1 MSDDTPKPITVPEGV
16 ESVLPDDAPRI
27 TLPLFEGPLDLL
39 LYLIRRDQIDIHDIP
54 IAPITR
60 QYMEYLELMQQL
72 NLDVA
77 GEFMVMAATLIH
89 IKSKMLVP
97 IEPTEAQGEEEAV
110 DPRDELVQRLLEFQR
125 YKEAAGVLHQ
135 QAQIRAATWTRP
147 DTVLPKFDDAGEEML
162 EAGLYDLIAAF
173 KELLDRRKALLAHE
187 VEAEGPP
194 VEQRMDELVAMIRE
208 GESLEFLE
216 LFASLNTKGE
226 MIVTF
231 LALLEL
237 VRLKRVRVYQR
248 GMFGSIRVF
257 RPVGPT
263 EDAPAPL
270 RSNRERT
277 GLAEKDDAKK
287 KKAEGD
293 EAERPS
299 AMEAYVAG
307 PPIAEPDGVGEVEGV
322 EPDHVPPLAPPHEDE
337 ASVLPPAQIRAV
349 IEALVFASPQ
359 PITPKEIARVLQ
371 GVAREDWQ
379 RELENLKA
387 DHGRDERGL
396 QLVEVAG
403 GFQITTRPE
412 YNDWVRELI
421 DPRTPTRLSI
431 QALETLAV
439 IAYKQPVTLP
449 EIIALRGVKSGGV
462 VKTLLEKR
470 LIRITGRKEVVGR
483 PMLYGTTKQFL
494 LHFGLKDLGELPRI
508 EEFAEVLGE
517 EVDIAGLKRA
527 IEAPLPVAGELA
539 EPEGDQ
545 IPLFEEPP
553 AESGDG
559 EGGSEPSGDSG

>member
-125 YKEAAGVLHQ
+125 YKEAAGVL
-135 QAQIRAATWTRP
+135 
-147 DTVLPKFDDAGEEML
+147 PKFDDAGEEML

-263 EDAPAPL
+263 EDAPAP
-270 RSNRERT
+270 
-277 GLAEKDDAKK
+277 AA
-287 KKAEGD
+287 
-293 EAERPS
+293 
-299 AMEAYVAG
+299 
-307 PPIAEPDGVGEVEGV
+307 
-322 EPDHVPPLAPPHEDE
+322 
-337 ASVLPPAQIRAV
+337 
-349 IEALVFASPQ
+349 
-359 PITPKEIARVLQ
+359 
-371 GVAREDWQ
+371 
-379 RELENLKA
+379 
-387 DHGRDERGL
+387 
-396 QLVEVAG
+396 
-403 GFQITTRPE
+403 
-412 YNDWVRELI
+412 
-421 DPRTPTRLSI
+421 
-431 QALETLAV
+431 
-439 IAYKQPVTLP
+439 
-449 EIIALRGVKSGGV
+449 
-462 VKTLLEKR
+462 
-470 LIRITGRKEVVGR
+470 
-483 PMLYGTTKQFL
+483 
-494 LHFGLKDLGELPRI
+494 
-508 EEFAEVLGE
+508 
-517 EVDIAGLKRA
+517 
-527 IEAPLPVAGELA
+527 
-539 EPEGDQ
+539 
-545 IPLFEEPP
+545 
-553 AESGDG
+553 
-559 EGGSEPSGDSG
+559 